1 MGQNN
6 VFHNVFRDVCRG
18 IACCGTSCQKI
29 ATQVRFDDFKS
40 ELPHAK
46 LNVRPLSPKHNVED
60 GARAPEK
67 ENLRRDFDQLCVGGK
82 GREARTLVSHGGDQH
97 AEEERARFA
106 TKMSFTMV

>member
-18 IACCGTSCQKI
+18 IACRGTSCQKI

-46 LNVRPLSPKHNVED
+46 LNVRPPCPPSTMLKIAQRH
-60 GARAPEK
+60 
-67 ENLRRDFDQLCVGGK
+67 LRKKTSEETSINFVSGGR
-82 GREARTLVSHGGDQH
+82 GRKLGL
-97 AEEERARFA
+97 
-106 TKMSFTMV
+106 